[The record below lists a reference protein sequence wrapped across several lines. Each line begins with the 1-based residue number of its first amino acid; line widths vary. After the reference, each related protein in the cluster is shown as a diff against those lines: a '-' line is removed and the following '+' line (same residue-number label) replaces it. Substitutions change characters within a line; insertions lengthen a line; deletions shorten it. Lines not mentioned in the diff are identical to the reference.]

1 MARPRII
8 QSPEEAE
15 MLAND
20 YFGQCKNEDRPI
32 TVTGLALALGLNG
45 RQQLIDYEKRP
56 EFSDTIK
63 SLKAYV
69 EMGYEER
76 LASGAAAGAI
86 FALKNFGWS
95 DKQEIDQRTHHSGAI
110 ERVERV
116 IVDPAN

>member
-8 QSPEEAE
+8 KSPEEAE
-15 MLAND
+15 ALAD
-20 YFGQCKNEDRPI
+20 QYFDECKTQDRPI

-45 RQQLIDYEKRP
+45 RQQLMDYENRP
-56 EFSDTIK
+56 EFTDTIK

-86 FALKNFGWS
+86 FALKNFGWT
-95 DKQEIDQRTHHSGAI
+95 DKQEIDQKTHHSGAV
-110 ERVERV
+110 ERIERV
-116 IVDPAN
+116 IVDPK